1 MSNATLV
8 SQASALNL
16 EDVELDE
23 TSELAQPADQENPSW
38 YPTSIQPGI
47 PRLPAL
53 PSGWTRY
60 ALGDLLRKVE
70 RPATLIDDQ
79 TYQLVTAKRSRGGI
93 VPREVLRG
101 DQVLTKTQFYVE
113 AGDFLIS
120 NRQISHGA
128 CGLVPISLHNA
139 VVSNE
144 YTAFHTS
151 DALDLRFLNALSNSI
166 YFQQTC
172 FHSSIGVH
180 VEKLVFRLEDWLRCR
195 FNIPGLSEQRRIVA
209 VLDSWD
215 EAIRNAE
222 QLRDAHLQRRSGF
235 RTKLLSGRQR
245 LIGHSGKWRV
255 AALHEILHEHGS
267 LSSGQEAVFSVSVHK
282 GLVNQ
287 MSHLGRSF
295 AAKQTAHYNRVFPG
309 DIVYT
314 KSPTGEFPFG
324 IVKQSTIAESVIVSP
339 LYGVFTPLTRA
350 IGVIVDAYF
359 EAPIAAKNYLVPLVQ
374 KGAKNTIAI
383 TNQRFLSGTIALPTN
398 DKEIEELASI
408 MQVSKAA
415 ITNLELEIRALR
427 NQKLGLMQRLLTGQ
441 TRLDERFDSASL
453 PPTAANAPKSAG
465 HAARKLSGSKA
476 R

>member
-1 MSNATLV
+1 MSNASLV
-8 SQASALNL
+8 SQISAVNR
-16 EDVELDE
+16 EDVDLDE
-23 TSELAQPADQENPSW
+23 TFELDKPADQESPSW
-38 YPTSIQPGI
+38 YPISIQPGI

-53 PSGWTRY
+53 PSGWARY
-60 ALGDLLRKVE
+60 ELGDLLRKVE
-70 RPATLIDDQ
+70 RPATLVDDK
-79 TYQLVTAKRSRGGI
+79 TYQLVTARRSRGGI
-93 VPREVLRG
+93 VPRAVLRG

-128 CGLVPISLHNA
+128 CGLVPMSLHNA

-144 YTAFHTS
+144 YTAFRTT
-151 DALDLRFLNALSNSI
+151 DALDLSFLNALSNSI

-195 FNIPGLSEQRRIVA
+195 FNIPALSEQRRIVA

-215 EAIRNAE
+215 KAIRNAE
-222 QLRDAHLQRRSGF
+222 QLRNAHLQRRSGF
-235 RTKLLSGRQR
+235 RTKLLSGKER
-245 LIGHSGKWRV
+245 LIGHSEKWRIT
-255 AALHEILHEHGS
+255 ALHEVLHEHGN

-295 AAKQTAHYNRVFPG
+295 AAKQTANYNRVFPG

-324 IVKQSTIAESVIVSP
+324 IVKQSTVEESVIVSP
-339 LYGVFTPLTRA
+339 LYGVFTPLTHA
-350 IGVIVDAYF
+350 IGVLIDAYF
-359 EAPIAAKNYLVPLVQ
+359 ESPIAAKNYLVPLVQ

-398 DKEIEELASI
+398 DKETEELASI

-415 ITNLELEIRALR
+415 IKNLDLEIRALKI
-427 NQKLGLMQRLLTGQ
+427 QKLGLMQKLLTGQ
-441 TRLDERFDSASL
+441 TRLDERFDSVSTPAIVGKAS
-453 PPTAANAPKSAG
+453 TFARDT
-465 HAARKLSGSKA
+465 ARKLSGREA
-476 R
+476 Q